1 MYPLGVK
8 PFNYSRTKDDEDT
21 QLLALEK
28 IIAEQDKSEGDKE
41 ATGAERSSDD
51 HNANLDHLEDWGL
64 GFTRGT
70 TSPLSLLGANDS
82 DSMDMDLV
90 DYSSEEK
97 ETEAVK
103 TSGDKGELEFTED
116 NILDGE
122 QGDKN
127 EASHEIINAI
137 KALGDKSEKGFA
149 ENNCSDGEQ
158 GDKNEAS
165 HEIINEAKKP
175 VLTQQGIMDL
185 IEHQASSKRTA
196 SSAGWERKKEEYS
209 QMLDGYESPTS
220 RTVQVDVS
228 LATLIIISAVAENTN
243 RINLIAQHEQREAM
257 VKQAELHREALEKEF
272 TNGLERI
279 RAEHEKAFS

>member
-1 MYPLGVK
+1 MNKNSLK
-8 PFNYSRTKDDEDT
+8 ITFSMED
-21 QLLALEK
+21 K
-28 IIAEQDKSEGDKE
+28 
-41 ATGAERSSDD
+41 
-51 HNANLDHLEDWGL
+51 
-64 GFTRGT
+64 
-70 TSPLSLLGANDS
+70 
-82 DSMDMDLV
+82 
-90 DYSSEEK
+90 
-97 ETEAVK
+97 
-103 TSGDKGELEFTED
+103 
-116 NILDGE
+116 

-127 EASHEIINAI
+127 EASHEIINAVN
-137 KALGDKSEKGFA
+137 ASGDKSEKGFT
-149 ENNCSDGEQ
+149 ENNCLDGEQ

-220 RTVQVDVS
+220 RTVQVDVG

-279 RAEHEKAFS
+279 RAEHEKAFNDAKKFREEYARSCTPDNGDKTLQRVGDNQGMAMMSFQMDILKKKAI